1 MHLWLSISMML
12 FTQVF
17 KNKEYKIYPPEFS
30 VTLFLHR
37 PDDQS
42 DAAEMVVPAAI
53 ATAPSAGGGGDR
65 GSKHSSGSS
74 SNSRKQHPSQNS
86 SSR

>member
-1 MHLWLSISMML
+1 MMMFL
-12 FTQVF
+12 TQVF
-17 KNKEYKIYPPEFS
+17 KNKEFKIYPPEFS

-53 ATAPSAGGGGDR
+53 AAPSCGDR

>member
-1 MHLWLSISMML
+1 M

-53 ATAPSAGGGGDR
+53 AAPSAGGDR